1 MTTLFSAYKTWS
13 IFMNVSCYA
22 IEVKPNNSTK
32 RLGVKFTIVNVY
44 EQIFPSSSAHALRK
58 RHELNSTNNVA
69 GFAFFGKKVKEKGE
83 EIMYLY
89 GERNLKEK
97 LKILIFEI

>member
-1 MTTLFSAYKTWS
+1 MVNIYERKLLRHRSKTKQFYKTAWR
-13 IFMNVSCYA
+13 
-22 IEVKPNNSTK
+22 EVHQCECLRTNFLS
-32 RLGVKFTIVNVY
+32 RL
-44 EQIFPSSSAHALRK
+44 AHALRK
-58 RHELNSTNNVA
+58 RHEQFSSV
-69 GFAFFGKKVKEKGE
+69 KVKEKGE

>member
-13 IFMNVSCYA
+13 IFMKVSCYA

-32 RLGVKFTIVNVY
+32 RLGVKFINVNVY
-44 EQIFPSSSAHALRK
+44 EQFFLSRLAHALRK
-58 RHELNSTNNVA
+58 RHEQFSSA
-69 GFAFFGKKVKEKGE
+69 KVKEKRE

-89 GERNLKEK
+89 GECNLKEK
-97 LKILIFEI
+97 LKIVIFEI

>member
-1 MTTLFSAYKTWS
+1 
-13 IFMNVSCYA
+13 MNVSCYA

-32 RLGVKFTIVNVY
+32 RLGVKFINVNVY
-44 EQIFPSSSAHALRK
+44 EQIFLSRLAHALRK
-58 RHELNSTNNVA
+58 RHEQFSSV
-69 GFAFFGKKVKEKGE
+69 KVKEKGE

>member
-1 MTTLFSAYKTWS
+1 MTTLFFAYKTWS
-13 IFMNVSCYA
+13 IFMNVSCYD

-32 RLGVKFTIVNVY
+32 RLGVKFIIVNVY
-44 EQIFPSSSAHALRK
+44 EQIFLSRLAHAPRE
-58 RHELNSTNNVA
+58 RHDLNGTLLLGSLSSE
-69 GFAFFGKKVKEKGE
+69 KVKEKRE

-97 LKILIFEI
+97 LKILIFDI